1 MTTKDYCYSISLKEG
16 KDGKEGNQDLIRTHL
31 EKLFCNK
38 KFNDAFAPSEK
49 LPIDIGVATQWKT
62 KKSVCLDIKT
72 RAKPMR
78 ARIQRLLR
86 AFEDSDLVVNSDI
99 RLIKPV
105 SGTDACDFDRFK
117 QAKGAVR
124 WDTLEHNGPYFKHLY
139 EPLPDPLGVG
149 IVYDGKKYALSRAEE
164 DAASFYAKRIIT
176 EEKSVK
182 KYLDKKEFNENFFKD
197 FKTYFTAEHKKIFK
211 DFKKFDFTP
220 LVKRLKEIKE
230 QKEREKREKREEK
243 ERLKKEKEKEKKSKK
258 SKKDGD
264 KGDKVEDTEDPAKKR
279 ERIEKLEKKLNFS
292 FAYVNDVK
300 KDIRNSAVELP
311 GLYVGSGNVM
321 TNKGKI
327 KQLYYP
333 EDVTINVTDKKSAP
347 TPPKG
352 HRWGAVV
359 HDKTANWTARYIDK
373 TTGKHKYILLAE
385 TGDLLKFEKA
395 RKLNYFI
402 DVVDKHIERL
412 LKSKSVKDNQIGCAL
427 YLIKE
432 YGIRVGNECE
442 DEQCDSSEKVVGAT
456 TLMVQNVTC
465 NMDKDKGIY
474 QLELSFKGKDSVS
487 YDNTLDVS
495 KDVYDHMVKYT
506 KKSKKADDHVFAEI
520 TSGDVNKYLKSIDKD
535 FSAKVFRTRLA
546 SSMMHKGLQELDVDD
561 ESTEEEKIAGFNE
574 VNRSVAIKLNHKKGL
589 TDAAKEKLKKDQ
601 EKIDELKKKMKAEDN
616 KTKKDKLKAE
626 IKKKEAELNERD
638 KSKEIALD
646 TSKKNY
652 IDPRIVKAWAEYV
665 NLGGCNDEVEEE
677 EDEEDDDEK
686 EEKVIRHCVDKVYT
700 KAHMKHFRWA
710 IEDTAFDEDWDYSET
725 PLDCMVGEELQPD
738 TDKPVNK
745 PDKPNKSEKKT
756 EKKTENKKEKT
767 PEKPKPQ
774 SAPKKE
780 KKETKE
786 KNEIKEKKLKDLK
799 KINKDSLH
807 FMRCINKISKE
818 FGESASTVEKEFDEL
833 IA

>member
-1 MTTKDYCYSISLKEG
+1 MTTKDYCFALKDV
-16 KDGKEGNQDLIRTHL
+16 KDVNPDLIRDHL
-31 EKLFCNK
+31 ESLFRNK
-38 KFNDAFAPSEK
+38 KFKDDAFAPSEK
-49 LPIDIGVATQWKT
+49 LPIDIGVAALWKT

-72 RAKPMR
+72 RAKPVR

-86 AFEDSDLVVNSDI
+86 AFGDADLVVNADV
-99 RLIKPV
+99 RLVKPV
-105 SGTDACDFDRFK
+105 ADADVCDFDRFK

-149 IVYDGKKYALSRAEE
+149 IIYGGQKYALTREEE
-164 DAASFYAKRIIT
+164 DTASFYAKRIIT

-182 KYLDKKEFNENFFKD
+182 KYLDKKEFNDNFFKD
-197 FKTYFTAEHKKIFK
+197 FKTYFTKEHQKIFK

-230 QKEREKREKREEK
+230 QKEGEKREKREEK
-243 ERLKKEKEKEKKSKK
+243 ERLKKEREKEKEKAKK
-258 SKKDGD
+258 GKKGD
-264 KGDKVEDTEDPAKKR
+264 KGDKVDKADEEDPAKKR

-292 FAYVNDVK
+292 FAYVNGVK

-333 EDVTINVTDKKSAP
+333 KDVTINVTDKKSVP
-347 TPPKG
+347 VPPAG
-352 HRWGAVV
+352 HKWGAVV

-395 RKLNYFI
+395 RKLNHFI
-402 DVVDKHIERL
+402 DVVDKHIDRL

-442 DEQCDSSEKVVGAT
+442 DDQCDSAEKVVGAT

-465 NMDKDKGIY
+465 NMDPDTGLY
-474 QLELSFKGKDSVS
+474 HLELSFKGKDSVS

-495 KDVYDHMVKYT
+495 KSVYDHMVKYT
-506 KKSKKADDHVFAEI
+506 KKSKKPDDNVFDEI

-546 SSMMHKGLQELDVDD
+546 SSMMYEGLKELDID
-561 ESTEEEKIAGFNE
+561 EDATEEEKIAGFNE
-574 VNRSVAIKLNHKKGL
+574 VNRQVAIKLNHKKGL
-589 TDAAKEKLKKDQ
+589 TDAAKERLKKDQ
-601 EKIDELKKKMKAEDN
+601 EKINELKKKMKAEDN
-616 KTKKDKLKAE
+616 KTKKEKLKAE
-626 IKKKEAELNERD
+626 IKKKEADLSERD

-677 EDEEDDDEK
+677 EEEDEDDEK
-686 EEKVIRHCVDKVYT
+686 EEKVTRHCVDKVYT

-725 PLDCMVGEELQPD
+725 PLDCMVGDELQPD
-738 TDKPVNK
+738 TEKPSAPEK
-745 PDKPNKSEKKT
+745 PEKKKQKSPKTEKKEKKT
-756 EKKTENKKEKT
+756 E
-767 PEKPKPQ
+767 
-774 SAPKKE
+774 
-780 KKETKE
+780 
-786 KNEIKEKKLKDLK
+786 KLKDLK
-799 KINKDSLH
+799 KIKKESLH
-807 FMRCINKISKE
+807 FVRCVNKISKQ
-818 FGESASTVEKEFDEL
+818 FGETASTVEHEFDKL
-833 IA
+833 VDGVV

>member
-1 MTTKDYCYSISLKEG
+1 MTTKDYCYSILLKDLKEWKDLKEG
-16 KDGKEGNQDLIRTHL
+16 TAELIRDHL
-31 EKLFCNK
+31 EALFRNK
-38 KFNDAFAPSEK
+38 KFGKDDAFAPSEK
-49 LPIDIGVATQWKT
+49 LPIDIGIAVQWKT

-72 RAKPMR
+72 RAKPVR

-86 AFEDSDLVVNSDI
+86 AFGDADLVVNADV
-99 RLIKPV
+99 RLVKPV
-105 SGTDACDFDRFK
+105 AGADVCDFDRFK

-124 WDTLEHNGPYFKHLY
+124 WNTLEHNGPYFKHLY

-149 IVYDGKKYALSRAEE
+149 IIYDGQKYALSRAEE
-164 DAASFYAKRIIT
+164 DVASFYAKRIIT

-182 KYLDKKEFNENFFKD
+182 KYLDKKEFNDNFFKD
-197 FKTYFTAEHKKIFK
+197 FKTYFTADHQKIFK

-220 LVKRLKEIKE
+220 LVKRLQEMKE
-230 QKEREKREKREEK
+230 QKEQEKREKRAEK
-243 ERLKKEKEKEKKSKK
+243 ERLKKEKGKKGKK
-258 SKKDGD
+258 GE
-264 KGDKVEDTEDPAKKR
+264 KGDDAEDPAKKR

-292 FAYVNDVK
+292 FAYVNGVK

-327 KQLYYP
+327 KQMYYP
-333 EDVTINVTDKKSAP
+333 EDVTINVTDKKSVP

-352 HRWGAVV
+352 HRWGAIV
-359 HDKTANWTARYIDK
+359 HDKTANWTARYEDK

-395 RKLNYFI
+395 RKLNHFI
-402 DVVDKHIERL
+402 DVVDKHIDRL

-442 DEQCDSSEKVVGAT
+442 DDQCDSTEKVVGAT

-465 NMDKDKGIY
+465 NMDPDTGLYHID
-474 QLELSFKGKDSVS
+474 LSFKGKDSVS

-495 KDVYDHMVKYT
+495 KSVYDHMLKYT
-506 KKSKKADDHVFAEI
+506 KKSKKPDDNVFDEI

-546 SSMMHKGLQELDVDD
+546 SSMMHEGLKELDID
-561 ESTEEEKIAGFNE
+561 EDSKEEEKIAGFND
-574 VNRSVAIKLNHKKGL
+574 VNRRVAIKLNHKKGL
-589 TDAAKEKLKKDQ
+589 TDAAKEKLKKDHA
-601 EKIDELKKKMKAEDN
+601 KIDELKTKMKDEEN
-616 KTKKDKLKAE
+616 KAKKEKLKAE
-626 IKKKEAELNERD
+626 IKKKEAELSERD

-677 EDEEDDDEK
+677 EEEDEDEK

-710 IEDTAFDEDWDYSET
+710 IEDTAFDEDWDYSDT
-725 PLDCMVGEELQPD
+725 PLDCMVGDGLQPD
-738 TDKPVNK
+738 TEK
-745 PDKPNKSEKKT
+745 PDRT
-756 EKKTENKKEKT
+756 KKTENPAKPEKKPRT
-767 PEKPKPQ
+767 PEKKPKTPVKKPRTPEKKPK
-774 SAPKKE
+774 SPKKVE
-780 KKETKE
+780 KVDE
-786 KNEIKEKKLKDLK
+786 KLKGLK
-799 KINKDSLH
+799 NINKDSLH
-807 FMRCINKISKE
+807 FARCVNKISKE
-818 FGESASTVEKEFDEL
+818 FGETRSTVENEFDKL
-833 IA
+833 RQ

>member
-1 MTTKDYCYSISLKEG
+1 MTTKDYCYYILLKEG
-16 KDGKEGNQDLIRTHL
+16 KEGKEGNSDLIRDHL
-31 EKLFCNK
+31 EALFRNK
-38 KFNDAFAPSEK
+38 KFKDDAFAPSEK

-72 RAKPMR
+72 RAKPVR

-86 AFEDSDLVVNSDI
+86 AFGDADLVINADMRLVKPIVNA
-99 RLIKPV
+99 
-105 SGTDACDFDRFK
+105 DACDFDRFK

-124 WDTLEHNGPYFKHLY
+124 WNTLEHNGPYFKHLY

-149 IVYDGKKYALSRAEE
+149 IIYDGQKYALSRAEE

-182 KYLDKKEFNENFFKD
+182 KYLDKKEFNDNFFKD
-197 FKTYFTAEHKKIFK
+197 FKTYFTADHKKIFK
-211 DFKKFDFTP
+211 DFKKFNFTP

-243 ERLKKEKEKEKKSKK
+243 ERLKREREKAKKGKK
-258 SKKDGD
+258 GD
-264 KGDKVEDTEDPAKKR
+264 KGDEEDPAKKR

-292 FAYVNDVK
+292 FAYVNGVK

-333 EDVTINVTDKKSAP
+333 KDVTINVTDKKSVP
-347 TPPKG
+347 VPPPG
-352 HRWGAVV
+352 HKWGAVV
-359 HDKTANWTARYIDK
+359 HDKTANWTARYEDK

-402 DVVDKHIERL
+402 DTVDKHIEKL

-442 DEQCDSSEKVVGAT
+442 DDQCDSAEKVVGAT

-465 NMDKDKGIY
+465 NMDPDTGSY
-474 QLELSFKGKDSVS
+474 HLDLSFKGKDSVS

-495 KDVYDHMVKYT
+495 KGVYDHMVKYT
-506 KKSKKADDHVFAEI
+506 KKSKKPDDNVFGEI

-546 SSMMHKGLQELDVDD
+546 SSMMYEGLKELDIDD
-561 ESTEEEKIAGFNE
+561 EVTEEEKIAGFND
-574 VNRSVAIKLNHKKGL
+574 VNRRVAIKLNHKKGL

-601 EKIDELKKKMKAEDN
+601 EKINELKKKMKDEDN
-616 KTKKDKLKAE
+616 KAKKEKLKAE
-626 IKKKEAELNERD
+626 IKKKEADLSERD

-665 NLGGCNDEVEEE
+665 NLGGCNDEEEEEE
-677 EDEEDDDEK
+677 EDEDDEK

-725 PLDCMVGEELQPD
+725 QLDCMVGDELQPD
-738 TDKPVNK
+738 VANP
-745 PDKPNKSEKKT
+745 EKKP
-756 EKKTENKKEKT
+756 EKKQKS
-767 PEKPKPQ
+767 PEK
-774 SAPKKE
+774 AE
-780 KKETKE
+780 
-786 KNEIKEKKLKDLK
+786 NIKKKLKGLK
-799 KINKDSLH
+799 TINKDSLH
-807 FMRCINKISKE
+807 FVKCVNKISKE
-818 FGESASTVEKEFDEL
+818 FDETPSTVEQEFDKL
-833 IA
+833 RDAVI

>member
-1 MTTKDYCYSISLKEG
+1 MNLRIKKFILIKMTTKDYCYSISGKEG
-16 KDGKEGNQDLIRTHL
+16 KEVDPELIRTHL
-31 EKLFCNK
+31 EALFRNK
-38 KFNDAFAPSEK
+38 KFGKDDAFTASEK

-72 RAKPMR
+72 RAKPVR
-78 ARIQRLLR
+78 SRIQRLLR
-86 AFEDSDLVVNSDI
+86 TFEDADLVINPDI

-105 SGTDACDFDRFK
+105 VNADACDFDRFK

-149 IVYDGKKYALSRAEE
+149 IIYDGQKYALSRAEE

-197 FKTYFTAEHKKIFK
+197 FKTYFTPEHKKIFK
-211 DFKKFDFTP
+211 DFKKFNFTP

-230 QKEREKREKREEK
+230 QKEQEKREKREEK
-243 ERLKKEKEKEKKSKK
+243 ERLKKEKEKEKSKK
-258 SKKDGD
+258 SKKSAD
-264 KGDKVEDTEDPAKKR
+264 KGEDVEDPAKKR

-292 FAYVNDVK
+292 FAYVNGVK

-333 EDVTINVTDKKSAP
+333 KDVTINVTDKKSIP
-347 TPPKG
+347 IPPPG
-352 HRWGAVV
+352 HKWGAVV

-402 DVVDKHIERL
+402 DIVDKHIDKL

-442 DEQCDSSEKVVGAT
+442 DDQCDSAEKVVGAT

-465 NMDKDKGIY
+465 NMDKDAGIY
-474 QLELSFKGKDSVS
+474 QLQLSFKGKDSVS

-495 KDVYDHMVKYT
+495 KSVYDHIVKYT
-506 KKSKKADDHVFAEI
+506 KKSKKPDDNVFDEI

-561 ESTEEEKIAGFNE
+561 ESTEEEKIAGFND
-574 VNRSVAIKLNHKKGL
+574 VNRRVAIKLNHKKGL

-601 EKIDELKKKMKAEDN
+601 EKINELKKKMKAEDN

-626 IKKKEAELNERD
+626 IKKKEADLNERD

-677 EDEEDDDEK
+677 EEEEDEDDEK
-686 EEKVIRHCVDKVYT
+686 EEKIIRHCVDKVYT

-725 PLDCMVGEELQPD
+725 PLDCMVGEDLQPD
-738 TDKPVNK
+738 TENKTEKKPEK
-745 PDKPNKSEKKT
+745 KSEKKP
-756 EKKTENKKEKT
+756 EKK
-767 PEKPKPQ
+767 PEKKQ
-774 SAPKKE
+774 KIDKKTLE
-780 KKETKE
+780 S
-786 KNEIKEKKLKDLK
+786 LK
-799 KINKDSLH
+799 KIDKETLH
-807 FMRCINKISKE
+807 FTRCINKVSRDFNETK
-818 FGESASTVEKEFDEL
+818 SSVEKEFDKL
-833 IA
+833 VA

>member
-1 MTTKDYCYSISLKEG
+1 MTTKDYCYSISG
-16 KDGKEGNQDLIRTHL
+16 KDWKEGNSDLIRDHL
-31 EKLFCNK
+31 EALFRNK
-38 KFNDAFAPSEK
+38 KFKQDAFGSSEK
-49 LPIDIGVATQWKT
+49 LPIDIGIATRWKT

-72 RAKPMR
+72 RAKPVR

-86 AFEDSDLVVNSDI
+86 AFGDADLVVNSDI
-99 RLIKPV
+99 CLIKPV
-105 SGTDACDFDRFK
+105 SGADACDFNRFK

-149 IVYDGKKYALSRAEE
+149 IIYDGQKYALSRAEE

-182 KYLDKKEFNENFFKD
+182 KYLDKKEFNDNFFKD
-197 FKTYFTAEHKKIFK
+197 FKTYFTSDHKKIFK

-243 ERLKKEKEKEKKSKK
+243 ERLKKAKAKEKKGKK
-258 SKKDGD
+258 GAEKGD
-264 KGDKVEDTEDPAKKR
+264 KGDKGEDIEDPAKKR

-292 FAYVNDVK
+292 FAYVNGLK

-327 KQLYYP
+327 KQMYYP

-347 TPPKG
+347 TPPQG

-359 HDKTANWTARYIDK
+359 HDKTANWTARYVDK

-395 RKLNYFI
+395 RKLNHFI

-442 DEQCDSSEKVVGAT
+442 DDQCDSSEKVVGAT

-465 NMDKDKGIY
+465 KMDPGKGIY

-506 KKSKKADDHVFAEI
+506 KKTKKSDDSVFDEI

-546 SSMMHKGLQELDVDD
+546 SSIMYNGLQDLDVDD

-574 VNRSVAIKLNHKKGL
+574 VNRRVAIKLNHKKGL

-601 EKIDELKKKMKAEDN
+601 EKIDELKKKMKDEEN
-616 KTKKDKLKAE
+616 KTKKEKLKAE

-677 EDEEDDDEK
+677 EDEDEDDEK
-686 EEKVIRHCVDKVYT
+686 EEKVVRHCVDKVYT

-710 IEDTAFDEDWDYSET
+710 IEDTAFDEDWDYADT
-725 PLDCMVGEELQPD
+725 PLDCMVGEGLQPD
-738 TDKPVNK
+738 TEKHEKHDKHDKP
-745 PDKPNKSEKKT
+745 EKKT
-756 EKKTENKKEKT
+756 D
-767 PEKPKPQ
+767 
-774 SAPKKE
+774 
-780 KKETKE
+780 KKETKD
-786 KNEIKEKKLKDLK
+786 KNLKGLKGLKE
-799 KINKDSLH
+799 INKDSLH
-807 FMRCINKISKE
+807 FTRCINRISKQ
-818 FGESASTVEKEFDEL
+818 FGETVSTVERAFDEL

>member
-1 MTTKDYCYSISLKEG
+1 MTKDYCYSISIKEGKEGKEG
-16 KDGKEGNQDLIRTHL
+16 KDLNSDLIRDHL
-31 EKLFCNK
+31 ESLFRNK
-38 KFNDAFAPSEK
+38 KFKEDAFAPSEK

-72 RAKPMR
+72 RAKPAR

-86 AFEDSDLVVNSDI
+86 AFEDPDLVVNSDI

-105 SGTDACDFDRFK
+105 SGADECDFDRFK

-149 IVYDGKKYALSRAEE
+149 IIYDGKKYALSRAEE
-164 DAASFYAKRIIT
+164 DAASFYARRIIT

-197 FKTYFTAEHKKIFK
+197 FKTYFTTEHKKIFK

-230 QKEREKREKREEK
+230 QKEQEKRERREEK
-243 ERLKKEKEKEKKSKK
+243 ERLKKEKEKAKKSKK
-258 SKKDGD
+258 GGD
-264 KGDKVEDTEDPAKKR
+264 KGEDTEDPAKKR

-292 FAYVNDVK
+292 FAYVDGVK

-333 EDVTINVTDKKSAP
+333 EDVTINVTDKKSVP

-395 RKLNYFI
+395 RKLNHFI
-402 DVVDKHIERL
+402 GVVDKHIERL

-442 DEQCDSSEKVVGAT
+442 DDQCDSAEKVVGAT

-465 NMDKDKGIY
+465 KMDPDTGIY

-495 KDVYDHMVKYT
+495 KSVYDHMVKYT
-506 KKSKKADDHVFAEI
+506 KKSKKADDNVFSEI
-520 TSGDVNKYLKSIDKD
+520 TSTDVNKYLKSIDKD

-546 SSMMHKGLQELDVDD
+546 SSMMYEGLQELDVDD

-574 VNRSVAIKLNHKKGL
+574 VNRRVAIKLNHKKGL

-601 EKIDELKKKMKAEDN
+601 EKIDELKKKMKDEDN
-616 KTKKDKLKAE
+616 KTKKEKLKDD
-626 IKKKEAELNERD
+626 IKKKEAELSERD

-677 EDEEDDDEK
+677 EDDEEDEEK
-686 EEKVIRHCVDKVYT
+686 EEKVVRHCVDKVYT

-710 IEDTAFDEDWDYSET
+710 IEDTAFDEDWDYSDT
-725 PLDCMVGEELQPD
+725 PLDCMVGDGLQPD
-738 TDKPVNK
+738 TEKP
-745 PDKPNKSEKKT
+745 EKKVG
-756 EKKTENKKEKT
+756 
-767 PEKPKPQ
+767 
-774 SAPKKE
+774 
-780 KKETKE
+780 
-786 KNEIKEKKLKDLK
+786 LK
-799 KINKDSLH
+799 K
-807 FMRCINKISKE
+807 
-818 FGESASTVEKEFDEL
+818 
-833 IA
+833 

>member
-1 MTTKDYCYSISLKEG
+1 MTTKDYCYSILLKDV
-16 KDGKEGNQDLIRTHL
+16 KDGKDVKEVNPDVIRDHL
-31 EKLFCNK
+31 EALFRNK
-38 KFNDAFAPSEK
+38 KFKDDAFAPSEK

-72 RAKPMR
+72 RAKPVR

-86 AFEDSDLVVNSDI
+86 AFGDADLVINADM
-99 RLIKPV
+99 RLVKPV
-105 SGTDACDFDRFK
+105 VNADACDFDRFK

-124 WDTLEHNGPYFKHLY
+124 WNTLEHNGPYFKHLY

-149 IVYDGKKYALSRAEE
+149 IIYDGQKYALSRAEE

-182 KYLDKKEFNENFFKD
+182 KYLDKKEFNDNFFKD
-197 FKTYFTAEHKKIFK
+197 FKTYFTADHKKIFK
-211 DFKKFDFTP
+211 DFKKFNFTP

-230 QKEREKREKREEK
+230 QKEAEKREKREEK
-243 ERLKKEKEKEKKSKK
+243 ERLKREREKAKKGKK
-258 SKKDGD
+258 GD
-264 KGDKVEDTEDPAKKR
+264 KGDKADEEDPAKKR

-292 FAYVNDVK
+292 FAYVNGVK

-333 EDVTINVTDKKSAP
+333 KDVTINVTDKKSVP
-347 TPPKG
+347 VPPPG
-352 HRWGAVV
+352 HKWGAIV
-359 HDKTANWTARYIDK
+359 HDKTANWTARYTDK
-373 TTGKHKYILLAE
+373 TTGKNKYILLAE

-395 RKLNYFI
+395 RKLNHFI
-402 DVVDKHIERL
+402 DVVDNHIERL
-412 LKSKSVKDNQIGCAL
+412 LKSKLVKDNQIGCAL

-442 DEQCDSSEKVVGAT
+442 DDQCDSAEKVVGAT

-465 NMDKDKGIY
+465 NMDPDTGLY
-474 QLELSFKGKDSVS
+474 HLDLSFKGKDSVS

-495 KDVYDHMVKYT
+495 KSVYDHMVKYT
-506 KKSKKADDHVFAEI
+506 KKSKKPDDNVFDEI
-520 TSGDVNKYLKSIDKD
+520 TSSDVNKYLKSIDKD

-546 SSMMHKGLQELDVDD
+546 SSMMYEGLKELDIDD
-561 ESTEEEKIAGFNE
+561 DATEEEKIAGFND
-574 VNRSVAIKLNHKKGL
+574 VNRRVAIKLNHKKGL

-601 EKIDELKKKMKAEDN
+601 EKINELKKKMKAEDN
-616 KTKKDKLKAE
+616 KTKKEKLKAE
-626 IKKKEAELNERD
+626 IKKKEADLSERD

-677 EDEEDDDEK
+677 EE

-710 IEDTAFDEDWDYSET
+710 IEDTAFDEDWDYSDT
-725 PLDCMVGEELQPD
+725 QLDCMVGDDLQPD
-738 TDKPVNK
+738 AANPEKKP
-745 PDKPNKSEKKT
+745 EKKT
-756 EKKTENKKEKT
+756 EKKPEKKSEKKTKKT
-767 PEKPKPQ
+767 PEK
-774 SAPKKE
+774 
-780 KKETKE
+780 E
-786 KNEIKEKKLKDLK
+786 KNIKEKLKGLK
-799 KINKDSLH
+799 KINKDSSH
-807 FMRCINKISKE
+807 FVKCVNKISKE
-818 FGESASTVEKEFDEL
+818 FDETTSTVEQEFDKLRE
-833 IA
+833 IAI